1 MYVLVAPVGE
11 PGATV
16 GNVTVGTGRA
26 TVAGLALGLTT
37 IRLGGMIVEVDEIGV
52 GYARTEI
59 PSLIRASARTGRA
72 FHIRNA
78 KNPEAASALLVS
90 PGALE
95 QLVFAPVRRRKLSE
109 VLDLLPFKHTGAER
123 VRAGSRVSPS
133 ARLTRKNGNT
143 GTRRSANR

>member
-1 MYVLVAPVGE
+1 MYITYTTRTPTMAKLQQPATAVGFIPAE
-11 PGATV
+11 ERSPDV
-16 GNVTVGTGRA
+16 VQ
-26 TVAGLALGLTT
+26 TT

-123 VRAGSRVSPS
+123 VRAGIADNQLRTLRVP
-133 ARLTRKNGNT
+133 T
-143 GTRRSANR
+143 GEAEG

>member
-1 MYVLVAPVGE
+1 MTKLQNPAPASGHGDVE
-11 PGATV
+11 DRSS
-16 GNVTVGTGRA
+16 NVVH
-26 TVAGLALGLTT
+26 TT
-37 IRLGGMIVEVDEIGV
+37 IQLGGMTVEVDEIGV

-59 PSLIRASARTGRA
+59 ASLIRESANTGRA

-95 QLVFAPVRRRKLSE
+95 RLVFSPVRRRKLSD

-123 VRAGSRVSPS
+123 VLAGVRDNKVRVLRTPS
-133 ARLTRKNGNT
+133 LDDTAEGDGRP
-143 GTRRSANR
+143 RS

>member
-1 MYVLVAPVGE
+1 MAKLQRPTPAVGFIAVE
-11 PGATV
+11 DRSPDV
-16 GNVTVGTGRA
+16 VH
-26 TVAGLALGLTT
+26 TT
-37 IRLGGMIVEVDEIGV
+37 IRLGNMTVEVDEIGV

-95 QLVFAPVRRRKLSE
+95 RLVFTPVRRRKLSE
-109 VLDLLPFKHTGAER
+109 VLDLLPFKHTGVER
-123 VRAGSRVSPS
+123 VRAGVADNQVWVLRVP
-133 ARLTRKNGNT
+133 AIGDAVE
-143 GTRRSANR
+143 G

>member
-1 MYVLVAPVGE
+1 MAKLKQHAMAVRF
-11 PGATV
+11 
-16 GNVTVGTGRA
+16 VTAEGRSPD
-26 TVAGLALGLTT
+26 VVQTT
-37 IRLGGMIVEVDEIGV
+37 IRLGGMTVEVDEIGV

-123 VRAGSRVSPS
+123 LRAGIADNQARTLRVPLSDVE
-133 ARLTRKNGNT
+133 G
-143 GTRRSANR
+143 

>member
-1 MYVLVAPVGE
+1 MAKLQNRTPAIAFVAADERSPDV
-11 PGATV
+11 V
-16 GNVTVGTGRA
+16 H
-26 TVAGLALGLTT
+26 TT
-37 IRLGGMIVEVDEIGV
+37 IRLGDMTVEVDEIGV

-95 QLVFAPVRRRKLSE
+95 RLVFTPVRRRKLSE

-123 VRAGSRVSPS
+123 VHAVVPDNQVRVLRVPS
-133 ARLTRKNGNT
+133 FEDTVEG
-143 GTRRSANR
+143 